1 MISSGHNLAVL
12 LILAMKLRGG
22 GGLCPPPPLNFIAGL
37 SNAKLATRDVLGLD
51 VAQSRIIIALS
62 LLQGFVVLMGD

>member
-22 GGLCPPPPLNFIAGL
+22 GGQSPPPPLNFIAGL
-37 SNAKLATRDVLGLD
+37 SNANLATRDVLGLD